1 MNMYAAL
8 GLGTVAMIAAAAFYL
23 SGNTIAAVAAFVVT
37 LVFDVL
43 FVVALRS
50 AAAQRQPSG
59 KQG

>member
-8 GLGTVAMIAAAAFYL
+8 GLGTVAMIAAAAFYF

-43 FVVALRS
+43 FVVALRG
-50 AAAQRQPSG
+50 AAAQRKTSG
-59 KQG
+59 RQG